1 MGVRNEK
8 VENPCHKLQYFDLI
22 ENLKNDFD
30 IPQINKN
37 TVQRQNISNRN
48 TDKQKIGVSSMV
60 TTILEND
67 SNSVQNINVRNTVI
81 IGKDSTLFHF

>member
-1 MGVRNEK
+1 
-8 VENPCHKLQYFDLI
+8 VETTCHKLQYFDLI

-60 TTILEND
+60 TPILEND
-67 SNSVQNINVRNTVI
+67 SNSVQNINVRNTVE
-81 IGKDSTLFHF
+81 T

>member
-1 MGVRNEK
+1 MNT
-8 VENPCHKLQYFDLI
+8 PCHKLQYFDLI

-67 SNSVQNINVRNTVI
+67 SNSVQNFNARI
-81 IGKDSTLFHF
+81 FHVTASDNNEWTATIYGSS